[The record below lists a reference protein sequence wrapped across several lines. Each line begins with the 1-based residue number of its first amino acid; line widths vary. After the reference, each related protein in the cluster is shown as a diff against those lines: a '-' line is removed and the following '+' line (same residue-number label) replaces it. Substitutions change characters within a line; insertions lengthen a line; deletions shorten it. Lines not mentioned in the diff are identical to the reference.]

1 MLVKN
6 SGKLPIKG
14 FNCIQ
19 NKNSYFL
26 EQLRNIVKDSTRSCF
41 TGLVM
46 CIMFFFNLQEI
57 IKRIMEKDW
66 QRLVKSEQL
75 IETRTKDKAF
85 GNFGKYIYTY
95 I

>member
-1 MLVKN
+1 
-6 SGKLPIKG
+6 
-14 FNCIQ
+14 
-19 NKNSYFL
+19 
-26 EQLRNIVKDSTRSCF
+26 
-41 TGLVM
+41 M

-75 IETRTKDKAF
+75 IETRAKDKAF